1 METGLSKRILQL
13 ASQLNWLLDLGH
25 YDFSSNQ
32 LHLTFQLQ
40 YQPLTLRELEDCVG
54 SYYEGLCTAYAATV
68 KSIQVCTSRHSMSH

>member
-1 METGLSKRILQL
+1 MEIGLSKRILQL
-13 ASQLNWLLDLGH
+13 ASQLNWLLNLGH

-40 YQPLTLRELEDCVG
+40 YQPLTLRELGDCVG

-68 KSIQVCTSRHSMSH
+68 KSIAGLYQQTLMSH